1 MSTAEH
7 SNLEIERKF
16 LLVGDEWKKCVKSPG
31 KRLSQGYL
39 CSDETR
45 SIRVR
50 IAGDVATLTV
60 KGAREG
66 ISRSEF
72 QYEIPVVDAERLLAL
87 CMQPLIDKT
96 RHIAHF
102 GGMRWEVDIFH
113 SENEGLRVAE
123 VELEDPNQVI
133 ELPEWVGEEVSED
146 PRYYN
151 SCLVK
156 APFSTW

>member
-1 MSTAEH
+1 MTDQSH
-7 SNLEIERKF
+7 LEIERKF
-16 LLVGDEWKKCVKSPG
+16 LLSGDGWKNYVKGPG

-39 CSDETR
+39 CADATR

-50 IAGDVATLTV
+50 IAGDLATLTV

-66 ISRSEF
+66 ITRSEF
-72 QYEIPVVDAERLLAL
+72 QYPIPVPDAEKLLEL
-87 CMQPLIDKT
+87 CMRPLIDKT

-113 SENEGLRVAE
+113 GENEGLRVAG
-123 VELEDPNQVI
+123 VELEHPDQPV
-133 ELPEWVGEEVSED
+133 ELPDWVGEEVSED
-146 PRYYN
+146 HRYYN

-156 APFSTW
+156 KPFTKW